1 MNVITM
7 QDVSKRYGNLEAL
20 SSLDLSVEAGEV
32 VSILGPNG
40 AGKST
45 AIQLMLGLRRASD
58 GEVRLFGHDP
68 QSPAA
73 RERVGAMLQE
83 TGVPETLTVAEL
95 LRLYGSYYPYH
106 LPLGELLERAN
117 LQDKRDEQL
126 RKLSG
131 GQKQRLYFALAI
143 AGDPDLIFL
152 DEPTAAMDAH
162 ARRAFWTQVREFAS
176 LGKTVLFSTHY
187 LQEADEIANRIVVIH
202 QGRLLTQGS
211 PQAIKRLVAAK
222 TIRLKTDAP
231 LEKVLRLPE
240 VQRAEVQNGQL
251 TVYSNQPEAVLK
263 ALFREGHEVRDLTV
277 SDTDL
282 EAAFVSLTKEVS
294 A

>member
-1 MNVITM
+1 MNVISM
-7 QDVSKRYGNLEAL
+7 QGVSKRYGSLKAL

-40 AGKST
+40 AGKTT
-45 AIQLMLGLRRASD
+45 AIQLMLGLRRSSG

-68 QSPAA
+68 QSHAA

-83 TGVPETLTVAEL
+83 TGAPETLTVAEL
-95 LRLYGSYYPYH
+95 LQLYSSYYPYH
-106 LPLGELLERAN
+106 LPLDELLARAD
-117 LQDKRDEQL
+117 LQAKRDEQL

-131 GQKQRLYFALAI
+131 GQKQRLFFALAI

-162 ARRAFWTQVREFAS
+162 ARRAFWAQVREFAS

-187 LQEADEIANRIVVIH
+187 LQEADEIASRIVVIH
-202 QGRLLTQGS
+202 QGRLLIQGS
-211 PQAIKRLVAAK
+211 PREIKGRVAAK
-222 TIRLKTDAP
+222 TLRLTTDAP
-231 LEKVLRLPE
+231 LAKVEALPE
-240 VQRAEVQNGQL
+240 VQRAETHNGQL
-251 TVYSNQPEAVLK
+251 ALYSNHPEAVLK
-263 ALFREGHEVRDLTV
+263 ALFFGGYDVRDLSVT
-277 SDTDL
+277 DTDL